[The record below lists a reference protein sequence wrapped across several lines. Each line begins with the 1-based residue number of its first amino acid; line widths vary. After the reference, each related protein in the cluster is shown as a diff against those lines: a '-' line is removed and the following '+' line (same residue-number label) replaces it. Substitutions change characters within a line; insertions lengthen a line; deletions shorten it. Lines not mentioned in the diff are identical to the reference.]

1 VVLVGTGFGGL
12 MILGAVLVFGPS
24 ENVWL
29 ETKRMLEARGEELE
43 WDEVIP
49 PKVAAEENLFED
61 EVAASLLPLK
71 GKPTPAN
78 PLKVGAPVIP
88 PGVSELGVPFVMA
101 KLKDLPRES
110 ATSNEVSLV
119 ELHDWF
125 AKWDESFVR
134 LREAGQR
141 PKARLP
147 GDYTTPWEAPMPNF
161 VAARQLAQSIASR
174 AKVHL
179 CLGESAAAFE
189 DMETLRVVMGSFE
202 AQPGTLV
209 MAMIHVAVA
218 GLYLET
224 IEEGFREKL
233 WKEAELRKLRVRL
246 QDMNLLAVVE
256 QGIRGERVGVLRTLE
271 ALAVRKRDPIYER
284 SLDALT
290 TDEWTKE
297 RIVFQFAPSGWVRHS
312 QAKYAELI
320 QGYLDAIDASARR
333 VDLRQ
338 IEVVNSEV
346 QEMLSRWSPK
356 NALLGYVTP
365 NFSKA
370 AATVARNQSRADQLA
385 VACALEVYRLRNGEY
400 VDALER
406 LVPEYIGTIPKD
418 VYSGRPVGFRRVGNG
433 FEILVSQPEMEHPN
447 IRSNFMWQGN

>member
-88 PGVSELGVPFVMA
+88 PGLSELGVPFAMA
-101 KLKDLPRES
+101 KLQDLPRES

-256 QGIRGERVGVLRTLE
+256 QGIPGGARGG
-271 ALAVRKRDPIYER
+271 AADIG
-284 SLDALT
+284 SA
-290 TDEWTKE
+290 
-297 RIVFQFAPSGWVRHS
+297 GG
-312 QAKYAELI
+312 AKA
-320 QGYLDAIDASARR
+320 GS
-333 VDLRQ
+333 DLRA
-338 IEVVNSEV
+338 IAGCFDDGR
-346 QEMLSRWSPK
+346 M
-356 NALLGYVTP
+356 
-365 NFSKA
+365 
-370 AATVARNQSRADQLA
+370 DQGKDC
-385 VACALEVYRLRNGEY
+385 VSVCAEW
-400 VDALER
+400 
-406 LVPEYIGTIPKD
+406 
-418 VYSGRPVGFRRVGNG
+418 VGA
-433 FEILVSQPEMEHPN
+433 S
-447 IRSNFMWQGN
+447 